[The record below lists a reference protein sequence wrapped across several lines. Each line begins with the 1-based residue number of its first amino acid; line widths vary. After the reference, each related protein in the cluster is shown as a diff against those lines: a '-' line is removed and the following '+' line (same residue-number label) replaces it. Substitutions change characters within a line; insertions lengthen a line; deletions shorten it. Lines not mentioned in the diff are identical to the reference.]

1 MSRSAL
7 PGRRPATAPPTPAA
21 RLARHAPEVYCLLPL
36 SVCSSCGGWIAG
48 EWGDVSRFLAV
59 HGRLLRALAVVPI
72 LVLGMMAAPFLQQVA
87 NAATVSDNFKRA
99 NGGLGS
105 NWTTVAGT
113 TAPKIANNTVQPG
126 TAGAFP
132 RYPGHLPTDSRTRE
146 TVEPGCFS
154 IGGADARKNLGR
166 DVSCRPCAPR
176 G

>member
-1 MSRSAL
+1 MSRL
-7 PGRRPATAPPTPAA
+7 
-21 RLARHAPEVYCLLPL
+21 
-36 SVCSSCGGWIAG
+36 
-48 EWGDVSRFLAV
+48 LAV
-59 HGRLLRALAVVPI
+59 HGRLLKALAVVPM
-72 LVLGMMAAPFLQQVA
+72 LVLGMMAAAFLQQVT
-87 NAATVSDNFKRA
+87 NAATVSDNFNRA

-113 TAPKIANNTVQPG
+113 TAPKIANNTLQPG

-166 DVSCRPCAPR
+166 DVSCRPRAPR
-176 G
+176 GQRAVGGHRRGRLPGGDMHLLLVGCR

>member
-1 MSRSAL
+1 MSRFF
-7 PGRRPATAPPTPAA
+7 AA
-21 RLARHAPEVYCLLPL
+21 
-36 SVCSSCGGWIAG
+36 
-48 EWGDVSRFLAV
+48 

-87 NAATVSDNFKRA
+87 NAATVSDNFNRA

-113 TAPKIANNTVQPG
+113 TAPKIANNTLQPG

-146 TVEPGCFS
+146 TVEPVAF
-154 IGGADARKNLGR
+154 R
-166 DVSCRPCAPR
+166 
-176 G
+176 